1 MNYYAKVINYLQQ
14 NLDWRSLCFELA
26 SGNPKAFCD
35 AVDKILAS
43 RSTLDDS
50 SIKIGLE
57 ITKTLDGLVANK
69 IKAIKRYRELT
80 SCGTG
85 EAKDEVE
92 NIMASLH
99 ARGLLS

>member
-1 MNYYAKVINYLQQ
+1 MNHYAKAISYLQQ
-14 NLDWRSLCFELA
+14 DLDWRSLCFELA

-35 AVDKILAS
+35 AVDKVCSPPLTPAS
-43 RSTLDDS
+43 LSM
-50 SIKIGLE
+50 E
-57 ITKTLDGLVANK
+57 IAKVLDGLVTNK

-80 SCGTG
+80 SCGLG

-92 NIMASLH
+92 NIMASLR